1 MEEMTGRLLVTGAS
15 GFVGRA
21 LGVEAVRRGMA
32 VRGAVRTPVNLPAG
46 VESCNVGGMDGGT
59 DWAEALR
66 GVDVVIHL
74 AARVHVMRENV
85 ADPLAEFLK
94 VNLDGTVNL
103 ARQAAR
109 AGVRRLVYVSS
120 IKVNGESTAGSHAFS
135 ESDEPAPQDPYGVSK
150 WRAEQALRE
159 IGRETGLEVVIVRP
173 PLVYGPGVKGNFLS
187 LLHAVYK
194 GYPLPLAGVHNVRSL
209 LYLGNLVDALLLCS
223 AHPAAAGRTYL
234 LRDGEDISIAGLI
247 SYLAAGM
254 GKEPHLFSSPM
265 WLLRGLSVLA
275 GRQDSLDR
283 LVGSLRI
290 DDALIRK
297 ELGWMPSIS
306 VPEGLWKTA
315 AWYAKAGRP
324 CAIPRLPDRQDECN
338 GDCGVSV
345 VIVNYNA
352 GDILRDCVRHALEQA
367 GQVIVVDNDSR
378 DDSIANLR
386 AAFPAVQIIRNRHNL
401 GFAKACNMGARAAAG
416 DHILFLNPDCLLE
429 PGAIQA
435 LLDAFH
441 ARPHVGM
448 VGGLLTNP
456 DGSEQGGAR
465 RAVPTPWRSFVRAF
479 GLSVFSSRYPRLFS
493 DYSLHKEPLPSEPVE
508 VEAISGACM
517 MARREAMAE
526 VGLMDEE
533 YFMHCE
539 DLDWCMRFRRS
550 GWSLLFVPGARMVH
564 HKGHCSKSRPIFV
577 EWNKH
582 RGMLR
587 FYRKFFRHQYPGV
600 LMWLVAAGVWLRFS
614 LAAGYFMSRRLVRR
628 FGFGR
633 D

>member
-1 MEEMTGRLLVTGAS
+1 MTSILITGAN

-21 LGVEAVRRGMA
+21 LCVEAKRRELA
-32 VRGAVRTPVNLPAG
+32 VRGAVRTPASLPAG
-46 VESCNVGGMDGGT
+46 IESCIVGGLDGNT
-59 DWAEALR
+59 DWTEALR
-66 GVDVVIHL
+66 DIGVVIHL
-74 AARVHVMRENV
+74 AARVHVMRERV
-85 ADPLAEFLK
+85 GDPLVEFLK
-94 VNLDGTVNL
+94 ANLDGTVNL

-109 AGVRRLVYVSS
+109 AGVRRFVYVSS
-120 IKVNGESTAGSHAFS
+120 IKVNGECTAGNHAFS
-135 ESDEPAPQDPYGVSK
+135 ELDEPAPQDPYAVSK

-159 IGRETGLEVVIVRP
+159 IERETGIEVVILRP
-173 PLVYGPGVKGNFLS
+173 PLIYGAGVKGNFLN
-187 LLHAVYK
+187 LLHVVYK
-194 GYPLPLAGVHNVRSL
+194 GRPLPLAGVHNLRSL
-209 LYLGNLVDALLLCS
+209 LYLGNFVDALLLC
-223 AHPAAAGRTYL
+223 AKHPAAAGRTYL
-234 LRDGEDISIAGLI
+234 LRDGEDISISGLI
-247 SYLAAGM
+247 NHLAAGM
-254 GKEPHLFSSPM
+254 GKKLDLFSLPM
-265 WLLRGLSVLA
+265 WLLRGGAALLA
-275 GRQDSLDR
+275 RQESLDR

-297 ELGWMPSIS
+297 ELGWQPAFS
-306 VPEGLWKTA
+306 VQDGLRKTA
-315 AWYAKAGRP
+315 EWYAEADRS
-324 CAIPRLPDRQDECN
+324 CAIPRLPDRREDCK

-352 GDILRDCVRHALEQA
+352 GDILLACVRHALEQA
-367 GQVIVVDNDSR
+367 QQVIVVDNDSD
-378 DDSIANLR
+378 DDSIASLS
-386 AAFPAVQIIRNRHNL
+386 AAFPGVEVIRNQQNL
-401 GFAKACNMGARAAAG
+401 GFAKACNIGARAAVG
-416 DHILFLNPDCLLE
+416 DRILFLNPDCLLE

-441 ARPHVGM
+441 ERPHVGM

-456 DGSEQGGAR
+456 DGTEQGGAR

-493 DYSLHKEPLPSEPVE
+493 DYSLHKEPLPTGPIE

-517 MARREAMAE
+517 MATREAMAE

-564 HKGHCSKSRPIFV
+564 HKGHCSKSSPIFV

-582 RGMLR
+582 WGMLR

-600 LMWLVAAGVWLRFS
+600 LMWLVTIGVWLRFS
-614 LAAGYFMSRRLVRR
+614 LAAGYFIGRRLVRR
-628 FGFGR
+628 FGLGR

>member
-1 MEEMTGRLLVTGAS
+1 MKEKILITGAN

-21 LGVEAVRRGMA
+21 VCVEAVRRGMA
-32 VRGAVRTPVNLPAG
+32 VRGAVRTQVGLPEG
-46 VESCNVGGMDGGT
+46 VESSIVGGMDGDT
-59 DWAEALR
+59 DWTEALR
-66 GVDVVIHL
+66 DVGVVIHL
-74 AARVHVMRENV
+74 AARVHVMRESV

-109 AGVRRLVYVSS
+109 AGVKRFVYVSS
-120 IKVNGESTAGSHAFS
+120 IKVNGEETAGNHAFS
-135 ESDEPAPQDPYGVSK
+135 ELDEPVPQDPYAVSK

-159 IGRETGLEVVIVRP
+159 IERETGMEVVIVRP
-173 PLVYGPGVKGNFLS
+173 PLVYGAGVKGNFLS

-194 GYPLPLAGVHNVRSL
+194 GIPLPLAGVRNLRSL
-209 LYLGNLVDALLLCS
+209 LYLENFADALLLCS
-223 AHPAAAGRTYL
+223 SHPAAAGRTYL
-234 LRDGEDISIAGLI
+234 LRDGEDVSVSGLI
-247 SYLAAGM
+247 GRLAASM
-254 GKEPHLFSSPM
+254 GRKPRLFPLPM
-265 WLLRGLSVLA
+265 WLLGGLSALA
-275 GRQDSLDR
+275 GRQEALKR
-283 LVGSLRI
+283 LAGSLRV

-297 ELGWMPSIS
+297 ELGWSPPFS
-306 VPEGLWKTA
+306 VPDGLGKTA
-315 AWYAKAGRP
+315 AWYAETGRP
-324 CAIPRLPDRQDECN
+324 CAIPRLPDRRDDRRN
-338 GDCGVSV
+338 DCRVSV

-352 GDILRDCVRHALEQA
+352 GDILRDCVKYAQEQA

-378 DDSIANLR
+378 DDSIAGLR
-386 AAFPAVQIIRNRHNL
+386 AASPGVQVIRNRHNL
-401 GFAKACNMGARAAAG
+401 GFARASNIGAQAADG
-416 DHILFLNPDCLLE
+416 DYILFLNPDCLLE

-441 ARPHVGM
+441 TRPHVGM

-479 GLSVFSSRYPRLFS
+479 GLSAFSSRYPRLFS
-493 DYSLHKEPLPSEPVE
+493 DYSLHKEPLPEAPIE

-517 MARREAMAE
+517 MASREAMAE
-526 VGLMDEE
+526 IGLMDEE

-539 DLDWCMRFRRS
+539 DLDWCMRFRRA

-587 FYRKFFRHQYPGV
+587 FYRKFFRHQYPGL
-600 LMWLVAAGVWLRFS
+600 LMWLVAVGVWLRFS
-614 LAAGYFMSRRLVRR
+614 LAAGYFMARRLGRR
-628 FGFGR
+628 CGLGR
-633 D
+633 G